1 MLEGEPL
8 EGTLNQPS
16 LGASQLTD
24 ESQVVAIF
32 LIEFHLLIQEVVVQE
47 VRDGGLCRQK
57 PGRADPKGPGS
68 GSSP

>member
-57 PGRADPKGPGS
+57 PDPKGPGS